1 MKILIPVDGSANA
14 LRAVDYVV
22 KNLAALKETPQL
34 LLLNVQR
41 NVAQGNVK
49 LFIDQGTIDDYCREQ
64 GIAALQ
70 TARATL
76 DAAGLP
82 YQYHISIGSTA
93 EAIAQYAQ
101 RSAGGPDR
109 DGQKGTGQFEIIVA
123 GNGDEQSAATGKL
136 SGGADQVEARLQT
149 PRYMTVLNFDIS

>member
-1 MKILIPVDGSANA
+1 MKILVPVDGSANA

-22 KNLAALKETPQL
+22 GNIAELKETPQL

-49 LFIDQGTIDDYCREQ
+49 LFIDKQTINDYCREQ
-64 GIAALQ
+64 GMAALQ
-70 TARATL
+70 AARAEL

-93 EAIAQYAQ
+93 EAIVQYANDQ
-101 RSAGGPDR
+101 
-109 DGQKGTGQFEIIVA
+109 Q
-123 GNGDEQSAATGKL
+123 
-136 SGGADQVEARLQT
+136 ADQIVMGRKGLGGLQSLLLG
-149 PRYMTVLNFDIS
+149 TVVKKVLQLADCPVVLIK

>member
-1 MKILIPVDGSANA
+1 MKILVPVDGSANA

-22 KNLAALKETPQL
+22 RNIAELRDTPQL

-49 LFIDQGTIDDYCREQ
+49 LFIDQGTINDYCREQ
-64 GIAALQ
+64 GMAALQ
-70 TARATL
+70 AARTAL

-93 EAIAQYAQ
+93 EAIVQYAQ
-101 RSAGGPDR
+101 D
-109 DGQKGTGQFEIIVA
+109 QQ
-123 GNGDEQSAATGKL
+123 
-136 SGGADQVEARLQT
+136 ADQIVMGRKGLGGLQSLLLG
-149 PRYMTVLNFDIS
+149 TVVKKVLQLADCPVVLIK

>member
-1 MKILIPVDGSANA
+1 MKILVPVDGSANA

-22 KNLAALKETPQL
+22 RNIAELKEVPQL

-49 LFIDQGTIDDYCREQ
+49 LFIDQETINDYCREQ
-64 GIAALQ
+64 GMAALQ
-70 TARATL
+70 AARAAL

-93 EAIAQYAQ
+93 EAIVQYANDQ
-101 RSAGGPDR
+101 QVDQIVMGRKGLGGL
-109 DGQKGTGQFEIIVA
+109 QSLLLGTVVKKVLQ
-123 GNGDEQSAATGKL
+123 L
-136 SGGADQVEARLQT
+136 ADCPV
-149 PRYMTVLNFDIS
+149 VLIK

>member
-1 MKILIPVDGSANA
+1 MTGGKNDRGKILKILVPVDGSANA

-22 KNLAALKETPQL
+22 RNIAALKETPQL

-41 NVAQGNVK
+41 NVAKGNVK
-49 LFIDQGTIDDYCREQ
+49 LFIDQKTINDYCREQ
-64 GIAALQ
+64 GVAALLA
-70 TARATL
+70 ARGAL

-101 RSAGGPDR
+101 DQQVDQIVMGRKGQGGL
-109 DGQKGTGQFEIIVA
+109 QSLLLGTVV
-123 GNGDEQSAATGKL
+123 NK
-136 SGGADQVEARLQT
+136 VLQLVNC
-149 PRYMTVLNFDIS
+149 PVVLIK

>member
-1 MKILIPVDGSANA
+1 MKILVPVDGSANA

-22 KNLAALKETPQL
+22 RNIAELKETPQL

-49 LFIDQGTIDDYCREQ
+49 LFIDKETIDDYCREQ
-64 GIAALQ
+64 GMAALQ
-70 TARATL
+70 TARAAL

-93 EAIAQYAQ
+93 EAVVQYAQ
-101 RSAGGPDR
+101 D
-109 DGQKGTGQFEIIVA
+109 QQ
-123 GNGDEQSAATGKL
+123 
-136 SGGADQVEARLQT
+136 ADQIVMGRKGLGGLQSLLLG
-149 PRYMTVLNFDIS
+149 TVVKKVLQLADCPVVLIK

>member
-1 MKILIPVDGSANA
+1 MKILVPVDGSANA

-22 KNLAALKETPQL
+22 RNIAELKETPQL

-49 LFIDQGTIDDYCREQ
+49 LFIDQKTINDYCREQ
-64 GIAALQ
+64 GMAALQ
-70 TARATL
+70 TARAAL

-93 EAIAQYAQ
+93 EAIVQYAQ
-101 RSAGGPDR
+101 D
-109 DGQKGTGQFEIIVA
+109 QQ
-123 GNGDEQSAATGKL
+123 
-136 SGGADQVEARLQT
+136 ADQIVMGRKGLGGLQSLLLG
-149 PRYMTVLNFDIS
+149 TVVKKVLQLADCPVVLIK

>member
-14 LRAVDYVV
+14 LRAVGYVIQ
-22 KNLAALKETPQL
+22 NIAALKETPQL

-49 LFIDQGTIDDYCREQ
+49 LFINKETINDYCREQ
-64 GIAALQ
+64 GMTALQ
-70 TARATL
+70 SARAAF

-93 EAIAQYAQ
+93 EAIVQYAYDQ
-101 RSAGGPDR
+101 QVDQIVMGRKGLGGLQSLLLGTVVKKVLQLAGSP
-109 DGQKGTGQFEIIVA
+109 V
-123 GNGDEQSAATGKL
+123 
-136 SGGADQVEARLQT
+136 
-149 PRYMTVLNFDIS
+149 VLIK